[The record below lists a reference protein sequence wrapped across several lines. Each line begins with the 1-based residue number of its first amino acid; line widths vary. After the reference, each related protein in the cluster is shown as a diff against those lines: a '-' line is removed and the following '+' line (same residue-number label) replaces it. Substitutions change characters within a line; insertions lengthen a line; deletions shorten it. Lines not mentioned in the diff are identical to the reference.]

1 MNTFEWT
8 DAASVEQAL
17 ALVAGGGGSGVAGPP
32 GGDKPI
38 FKAGG
43 VDVLDLLKEHLIAPP
58 RLVNLRNLRGLD
70 YVREAE
76 DGGLRIGPLVTLA
89 KLDGD
94 ATVRRRYPALAD
106 AAGHAATPQ
115 IRNMATVGG
124 NLLQRPRCWYF
135 RNEQFPCKK
144 KGGTICFAQQGEN
157 QYHAI
162 FDNDTCAI
170 VHPSAAATAL
180 VAYGGTL
187 ELTSP
192 KGKREVKAEDF
203 FRLPEED
210 VHRENSLAEGEI
222 LTEIRLPALAEG
234 TRAVYIKQGEK
245 ESHDWPIAEVVVV
258 METDGGKC
266 RRASVVLG
274 AASPVPRRAKE
285 AEAALLDKQ
294 VDENTAREAAKAA
307 LADALPLEH
316 NQYKVPLFEVV
327 IRRAIV
333 MAAAGGQPGGDDGSG
348 SGDGNREGGKA

>member
-8 DAASVEQAL
+8 DATTVAQAL
-17 ALVAGGGGSGVAGPP
+17 GAVAGGGGSAVAGPP
-32 GGDKPI
+32 GGDKPV

-43 VDVLDLLKEHLIAPP
+43 VDVLDLMKEHLIAPP
-58 RLVNLRNLRGLD
+58 RLVNIRNVRGLD
-70 YVREAE
+70 YVRDDDSE
-76 DGGLRIGPLVTLA
+76 GLRLGPLVTLA
-89 KLDGD
+89 RIDTDPAIRG
-94 ATVRRRYPALAD
+94 RYVALAD

-135 RNEQFPCKK
+135 RNELFHCKK

-170 VHPSAAATAL
+170 VHPSAVATAL
-180 VAYGGTL
+180 VAYGGSI
-187 ELTSP
+187 ELTSSS
-192 KGKREVKAEDF
+192 GKREVKAEEF
-203 FRLPEED
+203 FTLPDAD
-210 VHRENSLAEGEI
+210 VHRENSLKPDEI
-222 LTEIRLPALAEG
+222 LTEIRVPVPAPG

-258 METDGGKC
+258 METDGDRCK
-266 RRASVVLG
+266 RASVVLG

-285 AEAALLDKQ
+285 AEAALEGKA
-294 VDENTAREAAKAA
+294 VDENTARDAAKAA

-316 NQYKVPLFEVV
+316 NKYKVPLFEAV

-333 MAAAGGQPGGDDGSG
+333 MAAAPAGDNNG
-348 SGDGNREGGKA
+348 RQEAAGGKA